1 MCAGSPPSYAAA
13 MTVHPP
19 TTARGQPAADR
30 LAAGFHRCFSGL
42 EADDGLVAGEA
53 FFDLHPPWGASR
65 SKAPAARSPPSC
77 GRSPTARPGWPS
89 CAPSRPRPALPA
101 VSRLC
106 AVHDGRVTAVTTCCN
121 GARDAELRAR
131 HSAEAPII
139 SP

>member
-1 MCAGSPPSYAAA
+1 MCAGGPPSYAAA

-19 TTARGQPAADR
+19 TTALGQPAADR

-53 FFDLHPPWGASR
+53 FFDLHPPLGGFQIQGTGSAF
-65 SKAPAARSPPSC
+65 AAQLRPIAHGPVEVAIM
-77 GRSPTARPGWPS
+77 RTIPTATGFAR
-89 CAPSRPRPALPA
+89 RI
-101 VSRLC
+101 RLC